1 MHTSAVEKTDQLIQR
16 AVTLALL
23 TLAATLVCAALVL
36 YV

>member
-1 MHTSAVEKTDQLIQR
+1 MHASVVEKKDQLIQR
-16 AVTLALL
+16 ALTFALL

>member
-1 MHTSAVEKTDQLIQR
+1 MRVSGVQKHDQWIQR
-16 AVTLALL
+16 VLTLALL